1 MPFTYFSSGLSLQ
14 NNGAPVTGVSTLNFV
29 NGELGVAGDVASF
42 TAPALVL
49 TQGGVTVTSPT
60 FVTLAG
66 TAELTQNATSPSI
79 VQVSPVSE
87 ANGHPCVVT
96 FNQTPKIGNLILLFS
111 TGIGA
116 SYPHGAPSSVL
127 YNLGFASRTQDYD
140 GLNCYYK
147 TSAGESDIS
156 VTVSNSDRVTCYL
169 VEIENQGEISYTS
182 GQPEA
187 AIPAG
192 DFLFPGFNAQSN
204 SIIFTLSYS
213 RTQSSYTS
221 PLPAGSEILLSYI
234 DTNSWDTLLI
244 FSPANDETAVGIT
257 SSVANNVGYGQ
268 ISIAPN
274 PGSIS
279 ATITT

>member
-1 MPFTYFSSGLSLQ
+1 MPFTYFSTGLSLQ

-87 ANGHPCVVT
+87 AHGSPCVVT

-116 SYPHGAPSSVL
+116 SYPYGAPSSVL
-127 YNLGFASRTQDYD
+127 YNLGFASLTQNDD

-156 VTVSNSDRVTCYL
+156 VTVSNADRVTCYL
-169 VEIENQGEISYTS
+169 VEIENQGEISHTS

-192 DFLFPGFNAQSN
+192 DFLFPSFNAQSN

-234 DTNSWDTLLI
+234 DSNSWDTLLI
-244 FSPANDETAVGIT
+244 FSPANDETQVGVT

>member
-116 SYPHGAPSSVL
+116 QYPYGAPSSVL
-127 YNLGFASRTQDYD
+127 YNLGFASLTQNDD

-156 VTVSNSDRVTCYL
+156 VTVSNGDRVTCYL
-169 VEIENQGEISYTS
+169 VEIENQGEISHTS

-234 DTNSWDTLLI
+234 DTNNWDTLLI
-244 FSPANDETAVGIT
+244 FSPANDETQVGIT